1 MGMKKINVYS
11 LKGKVTGEMEL
22 PEIFSEEYR
31 PDLIKRAVLS
41 GQSARIQSW
50 GTDPMAG
57 KRTTAESFGAGR
69 GAAMVPRVKGS
80 RHPAAS
86 KAAFVPHAAGGR
98 RAHPP
103 RTARIIHE
111 KINKK
116 ERKLAIRSALAAT
129 INQELVQS
137 RGHQIENIPQIPF
150 VVDDEL
156 CSVKK
161 TKETRE
167 IFKSLGIMDDVVRAK
182 NGRKIR
188 AGRGKTRGRKYKT
201 PKGPLLVVG
210 EDKGIS
216 LGARNHP
223 GVDVVVVD
231 NINAELLAP
240 GTHPGRL
247 TVYTK
252 SAIEKLGDLF
262 QNR

>member
-1 MGMKKINVYS
+1 MTKIKVYS
-11 LKGKVTGEMEL
+11 LEGETIDEIEL
-22 PEIFSEEYR
+22 PSIFTEEYR
-31 PDLIKRAVLS
+31 PDLIKRAVIS
-41 GQSARIQSW
+41 SQTARIQPW

-80 RHPAAS
+80 RHPAGS
-86 KAAFVPHAAGGR
+86 KGAFVPQAVGGR

-103 RTARIIHE
+103 RSARIIHE

-116 ERKLAIRSALAAT
+116 EKRLAIRSAVAAT
-129 INQELVQS
+129 ADPELVEA
-137 RGHQIENIPQIPF
+137 RGHQTENVPQIPLI
-150 VVDDEL
+150 VDDDL
-156 CSVKK
+156 CKVKR
-161 TKETRE
+161 TSETRE
-167 IFKSLGIMDDVVRAK
+167 ILKTLGVMDDIVRAK
-182 NGRKIR
+182 SGRKIR

-223 GVDVVVVD
+223 GVDIVVVD
-231 NINAELLAP
+231 NLNAELLAP

-247 TVYTK
+247 TIYTK
-252 SAIEKLGDLF
+252 SAVEKLGELF
-262 QNR
+262 QNK

>member
-1 MGMKKINVYS
+1 MTKIKIYS
-11 LKGKVTGEMEL
+11 LEGETVEEMEL
-22 PEIFSEEYR
+22 PKIFTEEFR
-31 PDLIKRAVLS
+31 PDLIKRAVIS
-41 GQSARIQSW
+41 SQTARIQPW

-80 RHPAAS
+80 RHPAGS
-86 KAAFVPHAAGGR
+86 KGAFVPHAVGGR

-103 RTARIIHE
+103 RSARIIHE

-116 ERKLAIRSALAAT
+116 EKRLAIRSAVAAT
-129 INQELVQS
+129 ANQELVEQ
-137 RGHQIENIPQIPF
+137 RGHSIENVPQIPL
-150 VVDDEL
+150 VVDDDL
-156 CSVKK
+156 SKIK
-161 TKETRE
+161 RTSETRE
-167 IFKSLGIMDDVVRAK
+167 ILKKLGVMDDVVRAK

-223 GVDVVVVD
+223 GVDIVVVD
-231 NINAELLAP
+231 NLNAELLAP

-247 TVYTK
+247 TIYTK
-252 SAIEKLGDLF
+252 SAIEKLGELF
-262 QNR
+262 QNK

>member
-1 MGMKKINVYS
+1 MTKIKVYS
-11 LKGKVTGEMEL
+11 LEGEATDEIEL
-22 PEIFSEEYR
+22 PEIFMEEFR
-31 PDLIKRAVLS
+31 PDLIKRAVIS
-41 GQSARIQSW
+41 SQTARIQPW

-80 RHPAAS
+80 RHPAGS
-86 KAAFVPHAAGGR
+86 KGAFVPHAVGGR

-103 RTARIIHE
+103 RVARIIHE

-116 ERKLAIRSALAAT
+116 EKRLAIRSAVAAT
-129 INQELVQS
+129 ANQELVEL
-137 RGHQIENIPQIPF
+137 RGHRVENLPQIPV
-150 VVDDEL
+150 VVDDEITK
-156 CSVKK
+156 VKR
-161 TKETRE
+161 TSETRE
-167 IFKSLGIMDDVVRAK
+167 IFKKLGVMDDVVRAK
-182 NGRKIR
+182 SGRKIR
-188 AGRGKTRGRKYKT
+188 AGRGKTRGRKYKS

-231 NINAELLAP
+231 NLNAELLAP

-247 TVYTK
+247 TIYTK
-252 SAIEKLGDLF
+252 SAIEKLGELF
-262 QNR
+262 QNK

>member
-1 MGMKKINVYS
+1 MGMKKIKVYS
-11 LKGKVTGEMEL
+11 LEGEVTGEMEL
-22 PEIFSEEYR
+22 PGIFSEEFR

-41 GQSARIQSW
+41 AQSARIQPW
-50 GTDPMAG
+50 GTNPMAG

-80 RHPAAS
+80 RHPAGS
-86 KAAFVPHAAGGR
+86 KAAFVPHAVGGR

-103 RTARIIHE
+103 RTTKILHE

-116 ERKLAIRSALAAT
+116 ERRLAIRSALAAT
-129 INQELVQS
+129 ANPELLEA
-137 RGHQIENIPQIPF
+137 RGHQIENVPQIPF
-150 VVDDEL
+150 VVDDEI
-156 CSVKK
+156 CKVKK
-161 TKETRE
+161 TRETRE
-167 IFKSLGIMDDVVRAK
+167 IFKKLGLMDDVVRAK

-216 LGARNHP
+216 RGARNHP
-223 GVDVVVVD
+223 GVDVVLVE
-231 NINAELLAP
+231 NLNAELLAP

-247 TVYTK
+247 TIYTK
-252 SAIEKLGDLF
+252 SAIEKLEELF

>member
-1 MGMKKINVYS
+1 MTKIKVYS
-11 LKGKVTGEMEL
+11 LEGEELDEIEL
-22 PEIFSEEYR
+22 PTIFTEEFR
-31 PDLIKRAVLS
+31 PDLIKRAVIS
-41 GQSARIQSW
+41 SQTARIQPW

-57 KRTTAESFGAGR
+57 KRTTAKSFGAGR

-86 KAAFVPHAAGGR
+86 KGAFVPHAVGGR

-103 RTARIIHE
+103 RAARIIHE

-116 ERKLAIRSALAAT
+116 EKRLAIRSAVAAT
-129 INQELVQS
+129 ANQELVAA
-137 RGHQIENIPQIPF
+137 RGHRIDTVLQIPL

-156 CSVKK
+156 CKIKK
-161 TKETRE
+161 TSETRE
-167 IFKSLGIMDDVVRAK
+167 IFKKLGVNEDIVRAK
-182 NGRKIR
+182 SGRKIR

-216 LGARNHP
+216 LAARNHP
-223 GVDVVVVD
+223 GVDIVVVD
-231 NINAELLAP
+231 NLNAELLAP

-247 TVYTK
+247 TIYTK
-252 SAIEKLGDLF
+252 SAIEKLGELF
-262 QNR
+262 QNK